1 MAEAP
6 YRIVPT
12 RVFLKDLRK
21 LERNYEVHRRVVA
34 AIERIA
40 QNPHAGIRVR
50 HKETGGWRWW
60 VGAGLKPAP
69 TAFATTLRT
78 KMWCCTAYGTGERSI
93 AWSDARHATRN
104 THHETC
110 AMCCV
115 FSERGVEG

>member
-21 LERNYEVHRRVVA
+21 LERNHEVHRRVVA

-50 HKETGGWRWW
+50 HRETGGWRWR
-60 VGAGLKPAP
+60 VGDYRIRYDIAGKDVVLH
-69 TAFATTLRT
+69 RV
-78 KMWCCTAYGTGERSI
+78 
-93 AWSDARHATRN
+93 RHRR
-104 THHETC
+104 EIYRP
-110 AMCCV
+110 
-115 FSERGVEG
+115 E

>member
-21 LERNYEVHRRVVA
+21 LERNHEVHRRVVA

-50 HKETGGWRWW
+50 PKETGG
-60 VGAGLKPAP
+60 
-69 TAFATTLRT
+69 
-78 KMWCCTAYGTGERSI
+78 
-93 AWSDARHATRN
+93 
-104 THHETC
+104 
-110 AMCCV
+110 
-115 FSERGVEG
+115 